1 MAIIANYNFET
12 NLENAIVP
20 VIEEVVISVS
30 ARAKKLLQKHINTD
44 TYGIGANS
52 NFVMRAINKSYLD
65 GTGTPSYEFR
75 DQAWDTQFQNQT
87 RGYLFSLFF
96 DGSKLS
102 PPSKS
107 SPYQH
112 GNMSGTNN
120 INRTSQM
127 ADILNVS
134 GVAPDGDMHDT
145 KIRQPFW
152 DNFEDELRQK
162 IGGWLYTEFN
172 NRGLNIPA
180 LKLYKGDFVR

>member
-1 MAIIANYNFET
+1 MAIIADDNFED
-12 NLENAIVP
+12 NLKNTLNP
-20 VIEEVVISVS
+20 VIEEVVKAVS
-30 ARAKKLLQKHINTD
+30 ERAKKLLQQHINVD
-44 TYGIGANS
+44 TYGIGKTNMGQPS
-52 NFVMRAINKSYLD
+52 INKSYLD
-65 GTGTPSYEFR
+65 GTGKPSYEFR
-75 DQAWDTQFQNQT
+75 DKAWDTQFQKDLE
-87 RGYLFSLFF
+87 GYLFSLFY
-96 DGSKLS
+96 DGSKLT
-102 PPSKS
+102 PPSSS
-107 SPYQH
+107 SPYLH
-112 GNMSGTNN
+112 GNASGANN

-172 NRGLNIPA
+172 NRGLTIPA